1 MKFIVS
7 SDKKCTRA
15 VCFMKRCVHY
25 HINELLLKTLGQCDP
40 LLTKSS
46 GPLLI
51 LELGIKGY
59 ITPENP
65 IPTKKKNFCSFCVD
79 FAVKFCRTFD
89 LALELLLRFS

>member
-65 IPTKKKNFCSFCVD
+65 IKKILARFLD